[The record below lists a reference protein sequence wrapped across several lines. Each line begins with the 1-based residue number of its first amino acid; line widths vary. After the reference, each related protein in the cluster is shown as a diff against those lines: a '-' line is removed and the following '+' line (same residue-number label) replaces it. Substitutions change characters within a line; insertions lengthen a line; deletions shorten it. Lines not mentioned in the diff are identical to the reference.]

1 MPRAFLRATALALL
15 IPAAVKA
22 AVIDAGIDQQVNIG
36 QTTRLT
42 GSALNLHNLPMSGTQ
57 WTQLAGPTVTLS
69 STTVPNPT
77 FVAPSVT
84 QDTDLRFRFQAVDAQ
99 GATQSDEVVIRVRA
113 TASNMPPLLSIGAN
127 RSVYKYANGQSCA
140 SGFDYDGTIVSRQW
154 TQLSGPTLKNLV
166 LQDGQTC
173 ISYTVPGVK
182 SLKEV
187 VFQVLATDNQGATST
202 DLLSLWLVP
211 QLPPVTPELQAGARR
226 VQLNWTAVNKAA
238 SYEVC
243 RALVA
248 VPDVGQC
255 ASLGG
260 QLTTLQGKATAWVD
274 ASVVPGT
281 TYHYALRAIDGAG
294 APGRA
299 GNSRSVLALDSS
311 TSVLLRAYGGS
322 GPSVSADGR
331 YVVFTTA
338 ATLVSNDTN
347 GVYDVYLHDRLNNS
361 FTLVSTNPAGVSG
374 NGLSMWGAISGDGR
388 SVVFESGASDLVAG
402 DGNGFADI
410 FVRDLR
416 SGTTSL
422 VTTGSNGNSRAPNI
436 SADGRWIAYVSQAS
450 NLVAGDTNGA
460 ADLFAFDRQ
469 SGQTQRVSVHTGG
482 AQSQG
487 VPYLMTRPPSLS
499 ADGQKIA
506 FVSAAN
512 DLVDGDGNGQQD
524 AFVRDLAA
532 GTTVRVGT
540 QADVPVLAGDG
551 RTVFFASWDSSL
563 TPVAFSSWAM
573 FSRDLGTGALAIE
586 SVNANGLG
594 SNGMSFLASAS
605 HDGRF
610 LVFDSFATNLVAGS
624 GTQQQVY
631 RRDRV
636 TGQLSLV
643 SQNNAGT
650 VANGASMDPVIARL
664 NPGVVV
670 FSSAGTNLDPRD
682 PGSSIDLYVRET
694 P

>member
-1 MPRAFLRATALALL
+1 MPRALLRAAALALL
-15 IPAAVKA
+15 VPVAAQA

-36 QTTRLT
+36 QTTRLA
-42 GSALNLHNLPMSGTQ
+42 GSALNLHNLPMTGLQ
-57 WTQLAGPTVTLS
+57 WTQLAGPSVTLS
-69 STTVPNPT
+69 NPAVVNPT
-77 FVAPSVT
+77 FVAPTVG

-113 TASNMPPLLSIGAN
+113 TASNMPPVLTIGAT
-127 RSVYKYANGQSCA
+127 RTVYKHADGISCA
-140 SGFDYDGTIVSRQW
+140 GGLDYDGTIVARQW

-173 ISYTVPGVK
+173 ITYTVPGVK
-182 SLKEV
+182 SGKEV
-187 VFQVLATDNQGATST
+187 VFQVQATDNQGATST
-202 DLLSLWLVP
+202 DLLSLWLFP
-211 QLPPVTPELQAGARR
+211 QLPGVTPELQAGARR

-260 QLTTLQGKATAWVD
+260 QLTTLDGKATNWVD
-274 ASVVPGT
+274 TSVVPGT
-281 TYHYALRAIDGAG
+281 TYHYALRAVDGNGQAG
-294 APGRA
+294 RPGS
-299 GNSRSVLALDSS
+299 SRSVLALDSS
-311 TSVLLRAYGGS
+311 TSVLLRAYGGTS
-322 GPSVSADGR
+322 PSVSANGR

-347 GVYDVYLHDRLNNS
+347 GVYDVYLHDRLANS
-361 FTLVSTNPAGVSG
+361 FTLVSTNPAGLSG
-374 NGLSMWGAISGDGR
+374 NGMSTWGAISGDGR

-402 DGNGFADI
+402 DSNGFSDI

-416 SGTTSL
+416 SGTTL
-422 VTTGSNGNSRAPNI
+422 RLTNGSNGNSRAPSI
-436 SADGRWIAYVSQAS
+436 SADGRWVAFVSEAS
-450 NLVAGDTNGA
+450 NLVAGDTNAA
-460 ADLFAFDRQ
+460 ADVFAVDRQ
-469 SGQTQRVSVHTGG
+469 SGQTQRVSVRSGG

-506 FVSAAN
+506 FASTAS

-551 RTVFFASWDSSL
+551 RTVFFASWDTSL

-573 FSRDLGTGALAIE
+573 FSRDLASGALAIE
-586 SVNANGLG
+586 SVNANGQG

-605 HDGRF
+605 HDGRV

-643 SQNNAGT
+643 SQNNSGV

-664 NPGVVV
+664 SPGVVV